1 MGKTNPRH
9 QEDILTKNREDLQ
22 EPPLFEVLLHN
33 DDYTTMEFVIEILIA
48 VFNKTDQEAKKIMM
62 NIHEKG
68 KGIVGVYTY
77 DIALTKT
84 TLTESIARE
93 RQYPLKTSIEEA

>member
-1 MGKTNPRH
+1 MPEDTVFKNKT
-9 QEDILTKNREDLQ
+9 ELKTKIIKPKLYK
-22 EPPLFEVLLHN
+22 VILHN
-33 DDYTTMEFVIEILIA
+33 DDYTTMEFVIEILVT
-48 VFNKTDQEAKKIMM
+48 VFNKPVPEANKIMLD
-62 NIHEKG
+62 IHKKG

>member
-1 MGKTNPRH
+1 MPEKTKFKNKT
-9 QEDILTKNREDLQ
+9 EEKTKLKRPNLYK
-22 EPPLFEVLLHN
+22 VILHN
-33 DDYTTMEFVIEILIA
+33 DDYTTMDFVVEILVT
-48 VFNKTDQEAKKIMM
+48 VFNKPVLEANKIMM
-62 NIHEKG
+62 DIHKKG

-84 TLTESIARE
+84 TLTEAIARE

>member
-1 MGKTNPRH
+1 MPEDTVFKNKT
-9 QEDILTKNREDLQ
+9 ELKTKIIKPKLYK
-22 EPPLFEVLLHN
+22 VILHN
-33 DDYTTMEFVIEILIA
+33 DDYTTMEFVIEILVT
-48 VFNKTDQEAKKIMM
+48 VFNKPVPQANKIMLD
-62 NIHEKG
+62 IHKKG